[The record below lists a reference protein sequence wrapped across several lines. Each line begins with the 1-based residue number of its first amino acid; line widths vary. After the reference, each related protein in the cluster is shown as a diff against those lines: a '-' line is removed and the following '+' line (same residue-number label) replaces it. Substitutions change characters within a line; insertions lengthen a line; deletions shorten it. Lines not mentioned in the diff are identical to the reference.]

1 MSTLFSNLSI
11 ALSALLSHQRAIEVI
26 EHNVANANTPG
37 YRRQEA
43 VLSAATPTS
52 PNLFKFGGGSG
63 QVGSG
68 VQVDMIRR
76 YSLDF
81 FDRRYRSEVARA
93 KTWETRSEILKQA
106 EIALGE
112 TSENSLLTQLDAFW
126 SGWLRLSSDPTN
138 TALRADLLESTRNL
152 AEAFQ
157 RRINRLETL
166 RADQETALQQKVDEI
181 NTLAS
186 RLAKLNQEI
195 TRIYSVGDQPN
206 DLLDERDRVLDR
218 LAELSGAISYRRENG
233 EVTVSIG
240 GHVLVFGPT
249 PYRLTLDP
257 TTKTPVWEDGQ
268 PYNATD
274 GEIQGILSARDGDI
288 QALISGLN
296 ALATDLIDFV
306 NTIHANAYGLDNQT
320 GRPLFIG
327 QDARTIALN
336 PAISSPI
343 MIAAASRPDAPGDNS
358 AALKIAQGYAL
369 LRMSNNSATYTQF
382 YTTQIASLGAAV
394 QAAQSRSKDYATV
407 ANALNTQRES
417 ISGVSL
423 DEEAANLVRFQ
434 RAFQAAARLMNVADE
449 MLDRIINGLGHAG
462 R

>member
-68 VQVDMIRR
+68 VQVEMIRR

-81 FDRRYRSEVARA
+81 FDKRYRNEIARA
-93 KTWETRSEILKQA
+93 KTWETRSNLLKQV

-112 TSENSLLTQLDAFW
+112 TSDNSLLNRLDAFW
-126 SGWLRLSSDPTN
+126 NGWLLLSSDPTN
-138 TALRADLLESTRNL
+138 MALRADLLERTRNL
-152 AEAFQ
+152 AEAFN
-157 RRINRLETL
+157 RRINRLETV

-181 NTLAS
+181 NALAS
-186 RLAKLNQEI
+186 RIAKLNQEI

-206 DLLDERDRVLDR
+206 DLLDERDRILDR

-233 EVTVSIG
+233 EVTVSVG

-249 PYRLTLDP
+249 SYRLTLDP
-257 TTKTPVWEDGQ
+257 GTKTPIWEDGQ

-274 GEIQGILSARDGDI
+274 GEIQGILSVRDGDI
-288 QALISGLN
+288 QTLIDGLN
-296 ALATDLIDFV
+296 TLASDIINFV
-306 NTIHANAYGLDNQT
+306 NAIHTHAYGLDSQT
-320 GRPLFIG
+320 GRPLFVG
-327 QDARTIALN
+327 QDAHTIALN
-336 PAISSPI
+336 PTITDPAFLGV
-343 MIAAASRPDAPGDNS
+343 AGRPDAPGDNT
-358 AALKIAQGYAL
+358 AALQIAAGYSAM
-369 LRMSNNSATYTQF
+369 RMSNGSATYGQF
-382 YTTQIASLGAAV
+382 YTAQVASLGLSI
-394 QAAQSRSKDYATV
+394 QTAQTRAKDYATV
-407 ANALNTQRES
+407 ADSLNTQRES
-417 ISGVSL
+417 VSGVSL

-449 MLDRIINGLGHAG
+449 MLDRIINGLGYAG